1 MEGRLVGWGDQGRTP
16 EDLVAAMSD
25 RGATRLVDVR
35 LTPVSRVRGFSKS
48 RLRDRLEAAGFVYE
62 HRPELGN
69 PKDNR
74 PGYARPGTPAADA
87 AHRRYLE
94 DVACSER
101 GAAAIDHLAALVD
114 GGEIVFVLCFEH
126 DQECCHRA
134 QIIDAV
140 DELRVKARFTRD
152 LGTALALAG

>member
-1 MEGRLVGWGDQGRTP
+1 MEGRLVGWGYQGRTP

-35 LTPVSRVRGFSKS
+35 LTPVSRVKRFSKS
-48 RLRDRLEAAGFVYE
+48 RLRDRLEAAGFTYE

-87 AHRRYLE
+87 ARRRYLDE
-94 DVACSER
+94 VVCSKR
-101 GAAAIDHLAALVD
+101 GSAAIDHLAALVD
-114 GGEIVFVLCFEH
+114 GGEVVFVLCFER

-140 DELRVKARFTRD
+140 DSRRVPEPA
-152 LGTALALAG
+152 GALALTSWS

>member
-74 PGYARPGTPAADA
+74 PGTPAADA

-114 GGEIVFVLCFEH
+114 GGEVVFVLCFEH

-140 DELRVKARFTRD
+140 DSRRVPEPA
-152 LGTALALAG
+152 GALALTRWS

>member
-1 MEGRLVGWGDQGRTP
+1 MEGQLVGWGYQGRTP
-16 EDLVAAMSD
+16 EDLIVAMGV

-48 RLRDRLEAAGFVYE
+48 RLRDRLETAGLVYE

-94 DVACSER
+94 EVACSER
-101 GAAAIDHLAALVD
+101 GSAAIDHLAALVD
-114 GGEIVFVLCFEH
+114 GGEVVFVLWSEH

-140 DELRVKARFTRD
+140 DSRRVPEPA
-152 LGTALALAG
+152 GALALMSWS

>member
-1 MEGRLVGWGDQGRTP
+1 MEGQLVGWGYQGRTP
-16 EDLVAAMSD
+16 EDLIVAMGV

-35 LTPVSRVRGFSKS
+35 LTPVSRVRGVSKS
-48 RLRDRLEAAGFVYE
+48 RLRLETAGLVYE

-94 DVACSER
+94 EVACSER
-101 GAAAIDHLAALVD
+101 GSAAIDHLAALVD
-114 GGEIVFVLCFEH
+114 GGEVVFVLCFEH

-140 DELRVKARFTRD
+140 DSRRVPEPA
-152 LGTALALAG
+152 GALALMSWS

>member
-1 MEGRLVGWGDQGRTP
+1 MEGQLVGWGYQGRTP
-16 EDLVAAMSD
+16 EDLIVAMGV

-48 RLRDRLEAAGFVYE
+48 RLRDRLETAGLVYE

-87 AHRRYLE
+87 AHQI
-94 DVACSER
+94 
-101 GAAAIDHLAALVD
+101 G
-114 GGEIVFVLCFEH
+114 
-126 DQECCHRA
+126 RA
-134 QIIDAV
+134 HV
-140 DELRVKARFTRD
+140 
-152 LGTALALAG
+152 

>member
-1 MEGRLVGWGDQGRTP
+1 MEGRLVGWGYQGRTP

-48 RLRDRLEAAGFVYE
+48 RLRDWLEAAEFVYK

-74 PGYARPGTPAADA
+74 PGYARPSTPAADA

-94 DVACSER
+94 EVACSER
-101 GAAAIDHLAALVD
+101 GTVSKEDVGND
-114 GGEIVFVLCFEH
+114 GG
-126 DQECCHRA
+126 R
-134 QIIDAV
+134 
-140 DELRVKARFTRD
+140 
-152 LGTALALAG
+152 